1 MTTSRSAHTL
11 GPCPKPLTKE
21 PNMILILPLI
31 GYVIRAWR
39 RRRAAPV
46 VES

>member
-1 MTTSRSAHTL
+1 MTTFRSARTL
-11 GPCPKPLTKE
+11 APCPKPLTKE
-21 PNMILILPLI
+21 PNMFLILPLI

-39 RRRAAPV
+39 RRRATPV

>member
-1 MTTSRSAHTL
+1 MTTSRPAHTL
-11 GPCPKPLTKE
+11 ALCPRTQTKE

-39 RRRAAPV
+39 RRRAAPAV
-46 VES
+46 PS

>member
-11 GPCPKPLTKE
+11 GHARNPLTKE

-39 RRRAAPV
+39 HRRAAPI